1 MLVRAVW
8 REGGYVR
15 AAFIERRG
23 PADEIR
29 HGDLPVP
36 EPGPGDLL
44 VRVEAVAVN
53 PVDTFV
59 RSGTF
64 ATPLPFPFVVGRDL
78 VGTVVASGPGV
89 SRFRIGDRVWSNSLG
104 HDGRQGAAAEYA
116 VVGADRLYR
125 VPAGVDPVAL
135 VALVHPATTAYLALH
150 VHGDVRSGDTVLVAG
165 AAGHVGQAATVLAVR
180 AGARVV
186 ATAGG
191 GDLDACRELGADVVV
206 DYRDPDGARTLA
218 EAVPDGVDV
227 HLDTSGRHDL
237 AAALALMACRGRI
250 VAMAGIDSRPVLPIG
265 PLYTRDIRIVGFAI
279 SNASVSDLAAAARR
293 VNQLVADELL
303 DPGPVEVLPLS
314 AAATAHLRVERGEVR
329 GVRLVLVPSLD

>member
-1 MLVRAVW
+1 M
-8 REGGYVR
+8 R

-29 HGDLPVP
+29 YGDLPVP

-64 ATPLPFPFVVGRDL
+64 STPLPFPFVIGRDL
-78 VGTVVASGPGV
+78 VGMVVATGPGV

-125 VPAGVDPVAL
+125 APAGVDPVPL
-135 VALVHPATTAYLALH
+135 VAVVHPATTAYLALH
-150 VHGDVRSGDTVLVAG
+150 VHGDLRSGDTVLVAG
-165 AAGHVGQAATVLAVR
+165 AAGHVGRAATVLAVR
-180 AGARVV
+180 ADARVV
-186 ATAGG
+186 ATAGA
-191 GDLDACRELGADVVV
+191 GDLDLCRHLGADVVV
-206 DYRDPDGARTLA
+206 DYRHPDLAHMLAGAA
-218 EAVPDGVDV
+218 PDGVDL

-237 AAALALMACRGRI
+237 AAALPLMAPRGR
-250 VAMAGIDSRPVLPIG
+250 VVVMAGLESRPVLPIG
-265 PLYTRDIRIVGFAI
+265 PLYTRDIAIVGFAI
-279 SNASVSDLAAAARR
+279 SNASTPDLAAAARR
-293 VNQLVADELL
+293 VNQLVADGVL
-303 DPGPVEVLPLS
+303 DAGPIEVLPLS
-314 AAATAHLRVERGEVR
+314 AAASAHRRVEGGEVR
-329 GVRLVLVPSLD
+329 GTRLVLVPSRD